1 MNGDPT
7 EKRRRTVVA
16 QGFAALAFFVAV
28 HGAHAAVNHR
38 AAPTPVTPRPTV
50 LQSARR

>member
-7 EKRRRTVVA
+7 EKARRVAA

-38 AAPTPVTPRPTV
+38 AAPNPATPRPTV
-50 LQSARR
+50 LQSVRR